1 MALPLPFELAKQAE
15 VCTSPRP
22 RYKFPTIR
30 GLGGFPTNRSTAATM
45 DVPSNIF
52 LIGSMGAGKSTI
64 ARRLAATLDK
74 EFVDADR
81 ELEQRTGVEI
91 PLIFELEGEDG
102 FRKRERELLA
112 ELVVRKDI
120 VLATGGGVVLSADNR
135 ANLAEH
141 GFVIYLDAP
150 VDLVVARVASTPP
163 PRLTVASWC
172 TSSTAAVATDPPCGG
187 GQTSSLRLHL
197 SGRSS
202 LRCGVAA
209 RWRNSSGIRVRTC
222 RRTRQPSPRL
232 PIWT

>member
-1 MALPLPFELAKQAE
+1 
-15 VCTSPRP
+15 
-22 RYKFPTIR
+22 
-30 GLGGFPTNRSTAATM
+30 M

-141 GFVIYLDAP
+141 GFVIYLDTP
-150 VDLVVARVASTPP
+150 VDLLVARVARDRHRPLMQTPDP
-163 PRLTVASWC
+163 KATMREIMRIRDPLYRENADIVVK
-172 TSSTAAVATDPPCGG
+172 SS
-187 GQTSSLRLHL
+187 H
-197 SGRSS
+197 RSS
-202 LRCGVAA
+202 RFV
-209 RWRNSSGIRVRTC
+209 VREILQ
-222 RRTRQPSPRL
+222 RIEAL
-232 PIWT
+232 

>member
-1 MALPLPFELAKQAE
+1 
-15 VCTSPRP
+15 
-22 RYKFPTIR
+22 
-30 GLGGFPTNRSTAATM
+30 M

-102 FRKRERELLA
+102 FRKRERDLLA

-141 GFVIYLDAP
+141 GFVIYLDTP
-150 VDLVVARVASTPP
+150 VDLLVARVARDRHRPLMQTPDP
-163 PRLTVASWC
+163 KATMREIMRIRDPLYRESADIVVK
-172 TSSTAAVATDPPCGG
+172 SS
-187 GQTSSLRLHL
+187 H
-197 SGRSS
+197 RSS
-202 LRCGVAA
+202 RFV
-209 RWRNSSGIRVRTC
+209 VREILQ
-222 RRTRQPSPRL
+222 RIEAL
-232 PIWT
+232 